1 MSRKVR
7 VCVVDDH
14 VQQAKVLCEGLRLH
28 DYEAFEAHC
37 GIEALEVCA
46 REKVDL
52 VLLDVGLP
60 DIDGYEVCKRLK
72 EAPATKDVAV
82 IFVTAK
88 GEPEDIS
95 RGYKLG
101 ASDYVTK
108 PFNLPMVMVRVEA
121 VMRNKEVANQLQ
133 TEEISLDDYGY
144 TDHLTG
150 LKNRRYLMERLQEE
164 VDKAHRYD
172 TPMSCVVWDVD
183 EVEAIDA
190 ESGPVSTDDLL
201 AEMALSFR
209 RFTRA
214 HDVLARYDGSVFAAI
229 LPHTSL
235 NHALGY
241 VSNILD
247 EVEGTTF
254 SDPNFPTRV
263 GMSIGIVS
271 CRNGSAKNADYIF
284 GEAMRSLLQAKNKT
298 DERIIGRELLDK
310 KDPA

>member
-1 MSRKVR
+1 MSRKVK

-14 VQQAKVLCEGLRLH
+14 VQSAKVLCEGLRLH
-28 DYEAFEAHC
+28 SYEAFEAYS
-37 GIEALEVCA
+37 GSEALEVCA

-52 VLLDVGLP
+52 VLLDIGLP
-60 DIDGYEVCKRLK
+60 DIDGYEVCRRLK
-72 EAPATKDVAV
+72 ESPITKDAAV

-88 GEPEDIS
+88 GQPEDVS
-95 RGYKLG
+95 KGYKLG

-121 VMRNKEVANQLQ
+121 VMRHKNIIDSLQ
-133 TEEISLDDYGY
+133 TEEVSLDAYGY
-144 TDHLTG
+144 TDSLTG

-172 TPMSCVVWDVD
+172 VPMACVVIDVD
-183 EVEAIDA
+183 EIEAVDP

-201 AEMALSFR
+201 SEIALSFR
-209 RFTRA
+209 SLTRA
-214 HDVLARYDGSVFAAI
+214 HDVLARYDGTVFAAI

-241 VSNILD
+241 VTNIVD

-263 GMSIGIVS
+263 GLSIGVVS
-271 CRNGSAKNADYIF
+271 CRNGSAKSADAIF
-284 GEAMRSLLQAKNKT
+284 GEAMRSLLQAKNRT
-298 DERIIGRELLDK
+298 ENRIVGRELEVK
-310 KDPA
+310 AS

>member
-14 VQQAKVLCEGLRLH
+14 VQSAKVLCEGLRLH
-28 DYEAFEAHC
+28 DYEAFEAHT
-37 GIEALEVCA
+37 GMEALEICA
-46 REKVDL
+46 REKAEL
-52 VLLDVGLP
+52 VLLDIGLP
-60 DIDGYEVCKRLK
+60 DIDGYDVCKRLK
-72 EAPATKDVAV
+72 ESPATKDIAV
-82 IFVTAK
+82 IFVTSK

-108 PFNLPMVMVRVEA
+108 PYNLPMVMVRAEA
-121 VMRNKEVANQLQ
+121 VLRNKDIAERLQ
-133 TEEISLDDYGY
+133 SEEHALDDFGY

-150 LKNRRYLMERLQEE
+150 LRNRRFLMERLQEE
-164 VDKAHRYD
+164 VEKAHRYD
-172 TPMSCVVWDVD
+172 VPMSCVVWDIDEIEAVD
-183 EVEAIDA
+183 T

-201 AEMALSFR
+201 AEIAMSFR
-209 RFTRA
+209 SYTRA
-214 HDVLARYDGSVFAAI
+214 HDVLARYDGTVFAAI

-235 NHALGY
+235 NHAMGY

-284 GEAMRSLLQAKNKT
+284 GEAMRSLLQAKNKP
-298 DERIIGRELLDK
+298 EGRIIGRELVERPK
-310 KDPA
+310 AS